1 MNHYGP
7 NTSEVKLPV
16 SGIDGTPVGSIDVN
30 TDSGHKCLSPGRSR
44 SRTTTEYFELVTR
57 TVFHSRFNWT
67 VIEKKRAWAV
77 SPPESP
83 KSSIIHARQ
92 ETTFKRGVRT
102 NTFQDVRAAYLQ
114 AFSSGEVG
122 NCLGT
127 SPE

>member
-1 MNHYGP
+1 MSLTRKVTKP
-7 NTSEVKLPV
+7 NDN
-16 SGIDGTPVGSIDVN
+16 GIFRASDKNRV
-30 TDSGHKCLSPGRSR
+30 
-44 SRTTTEYFELVTR
+44 
-57 TVFHSRFNWT
+57 HSRFNWT